1 MHMYVLSCSV
11 MSDSATLW
19 TVVCQI
25 SLSMEFSRQ
34 ENWSGLPNSE
44 PKLTMIILISFL
56 SLPWLDLQFCEDIW
70 N

>member
-56 SLPWLDLQFCEDIW
+56 SLPWLDLQFCEDI
-70 N
+70 

>member
-1 MHMYVLSCSV
+1 MYMLSCSV
-11 MSDSATLW
+11 VSDSATLW

-56 SLPWLDLQFCEDIW
+56 SLPWLDLQFCEDV
-70 N
+70 